1 MRGNYR
7 VEEQNRVFLFSQR
20 EANTFKKKKKKR
32 KKKKNKNK
40 KNKKGRQK
48 LKLSGK
54 EKL

>member
-20 EANTFKKKKKKR
+20 EANTFKKKKKR

-48 LKLSGK
+48 LKLNGK